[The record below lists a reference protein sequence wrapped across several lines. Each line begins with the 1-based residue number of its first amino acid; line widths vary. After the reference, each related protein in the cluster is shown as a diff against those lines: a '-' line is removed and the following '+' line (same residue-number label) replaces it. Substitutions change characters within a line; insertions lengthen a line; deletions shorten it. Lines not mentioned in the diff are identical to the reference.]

1 MTFERRPKKEMRPE
15 AALIRLEEL
24 CARSEQCEY
33 EIRRK
38 LASWQIAPDD
48 ADTIVR
54 SLMRRRFVDDSR
66 YAAAFVRDKYRFT
79 GWGRRRIEQALK
91 QKRISSD
98 TICEAL
104 EEIDEEEYRRIIT
117 SLVRRKAAALG
128 GVADYETRVKLL
140 RFGVARGFE
149 VPLVSEIIREL
160 TK

>member
-33 EIRRK
+33 
-38 LASWQIAPDD
+38 
-48 ADTIVR
+48 
-54 SLMRRRFVDDSR
+54 VDDSR

-79 GWGRRRIEQALK
+79 GWGRRKIEQALK

-128 GVADYETRVKLL
+128 GVTDYETRVKLL

-149 VPLVSEIIREL
+149 ASLVSEIIREL